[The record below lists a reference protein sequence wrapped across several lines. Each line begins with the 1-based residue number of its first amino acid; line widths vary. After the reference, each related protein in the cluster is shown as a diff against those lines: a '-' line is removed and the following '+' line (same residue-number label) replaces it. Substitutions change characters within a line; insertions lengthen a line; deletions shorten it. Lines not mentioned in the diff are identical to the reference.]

1 MFSVVLLLFAA
12 SLFIPILVK
21 FMHIGLVPNLPTMI
35 VSGFIALTAI
45 ISFFS
50 GLILSTLVEKERQEY
65 EFTGNT
71 SVEIK

>member
-65 EFTGNT
+65 EITGNT